1 MDQPNWKV
9 RYVYLTQQFANP
21 KRFLEK
27 IRAVAMRG
35 DFTLGREEW
44 EFEET
49 YAKKF
54 GIKHAIGVGNGTDA
68 LFLSLRALGIGEGDE
83 VITAPNSFIATA
95 GAIAIAGARP
105 VFVDVRD
112 DYTIDPKAIERAITP
127 KTKAIIPVHLF
138 GNPADMYPILDIA
151 KRHNLFVIEDAA
163 QSSSAMYDN
172 KYVGS
177 FGNAAGFSFH
187 PQKIVN
193 IWGDGGMITTNND
206 SLAEKLRLWRNHGL
220 KNRDE
225 TVFFAHNSRLDTI
238 QAVVADIVLSEVDEN
253 TRKRAA
259 NAALYDELLS
269 QLEPNV
275 HIPNRKL
282 SAVPI
287 KPIYT
292 LYVIQA
298 RRQKELISFLREQGI
313 EALVHY
319 PIPIH
324 FQEAARYLG
333 YKKGDFPVCEKQAE
347 TMVTLPIHQYLESAD
362 IRYVSEAIRRFY
374 ES

>member
-83 VITAPNSFIATA
+83 VIAAPNSFIATA

-151 KRHNLFVIEDAA
+151 KRHNRFVIEDAA
-163 QSSSAMYDN
+163 QSSSAMYDKKKN
-172 KYVGS
+172 GS
-177 FGNAAGFSFH
+177 G
-187 PQKIVN
+187 
-193 IWGDGGMITTNND
+193 GDERRVAVYLSTTH
-206 SLAEKLRLWRNHGL
+206 S
-220 KNRDE
+220 
-225 TVFFAHNSRLDTI
+225 
-238 QAVVADIVLSEVDEN
+238 
-253 TRKRAA
+253 
-259 NAALYDELLS
+259 
-269 QLEPNV
+269 
-275 HIPNRKL
+275 
-282 SAVPI
+282 
-287 KPIYT
+287 IY
-292 LYVIQA
+292 
-298 RRQKELISFLREQGI
+298 
-313 EALVHY
+313 
-319 PIPIH
+319 
-324 FQEAARYLG
+324 
-333 YKKGDFPVCEKQAE
+333 C
-347 TMVTLPIHQYLESAD
+347 
-362 IRYVSEAIRRFY
+362 
-374 ES
+374 